1 MRFRRLSLIGTLAI
15 GLVTIASCESSAQFG
30 HRSRYTSPPA
40 HAENMVGGHKIT
52 IDYYAPS
59 MHGRKIFGALVPF
72 DTVWCTGANY
82 ATKITS
88 DAALQMGDLKI
99 PAGSHSI
106 WTIPDANQW
115 TLIINNQAGQFHLN
129 YDESRDLGRTKM
141 SIRPLATPV
150 ETFKIEIRPDGGNK
164 GTLALDWEKT
174 EAYMPFTVE

>member
-1 MRFRRLSLIGTLAI
+1 MRIRLPLIATAAI
-15 GLVTIASCESSAQFG
+15 ALLIVASCESSAQFG

-40 HAENMVGGHKIT
+40 HAENTIGGHKIT

-59 MHGRKIFGALVPF
+59 MHGRKVFGGLVPF

-82 ATKITS
+82 ATKITA
-88 DAALQMGDLKI
+88 DAALQMGNLNI

-106 WTIPDANQW
+106 WTIPNPKQW
-115 TLIINNQAGQFHLN
+115 TLIINNETGQFHLN
-129 YDESRDLGRTKM
+129 YDESRDLGRTEMNIK
-141 SIRPLATPV
+141 PLAAPA
-150 ETFKIEIRPDGGNK
+150 ETFKIEIRSDGGNK